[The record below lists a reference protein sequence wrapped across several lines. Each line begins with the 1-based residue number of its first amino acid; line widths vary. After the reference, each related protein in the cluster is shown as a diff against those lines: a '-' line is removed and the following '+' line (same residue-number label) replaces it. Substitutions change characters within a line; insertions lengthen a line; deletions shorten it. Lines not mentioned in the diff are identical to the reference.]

1 MISSKCFNFNEEV
14 ERIRQGQRR
23 SAMANLDWGHARYQ
37 VGAGSI
43 IETFETSEAHVID
56 MRTPTDDSSSIYD
69 CKPGAAQLAW
79 AGDRG
84 P

>member
-1 MISSKCFNFNEEV
+1 MIAAKCFNVNEEV

-43 IETFETSEAHVID
+43 FETSEAHVID
-56 MRTPTDDSSSIYD
+56 MRTPTDCSSSIYD
-69 CKPGAAQLAW
+69 CKLGAAQLA
-79 AGDRG
+79 
-84 P
+84 

>member
-1 MISSKCFNFNEEV
+1 MIAAKCFNFNEEV

-43 IETFETSEAHVID
+43 IETSEAHVID

>member
-1 MISSKCFNFNEEV
+1 MIAAKCFNFNEEV

-37 VGAGSI
+37 MGAGSI
-43 IETFETSEAHVID
+43 IETSEAHVID

>member
-1 MISSKCFNFNEEV
+1 MISAKWVNFNEEV

-23 SAMANLDWGHARYQ
+23 SAMANLDWGYARYQ

-43 IETFETSEAHVID
+43 IETFEAHVID
-56 MRTPTDDSSSIYD
+56 MRTRTDCSSSIYD

>member
-1 MISSKCFNFNEEV
+1 
-14 ERIRQGQRR
+14 
-23 SAMANLDWGHARYQ
+23 MANLGWGHARYQ

-43 IETFETSEAHVID
+43 IETSEAHVID

>member
-1 MISSKCFNFNEEV
+1 
-14 ERIRQGQRR
+14 
-23 SAMANLDWGHARYQ
+23 MANLNWTHARYQ

-43 IETFETSEAHVID
+43 IETSEAHVID
-56 MRTPTDDSSSIYD
+56 MRARTECSSSIDD